1 MPHSYSQTIAHIVF
15 STKGRVKSLSPSV
28 QPQLWSY
35 LAGICRNENIL
46 VHAIGGWEDHVHCL
60 LQIPA
65 TIPVSKA
72 ILVIKANSS
81 RWLGSTIRG
90 FAWQQGY
97 ASFSVSASL
106 LPAVVRYIRNQ
117 ETHHRKMTFEDEFL
131 ALLRKH
137 GVEYDPK
144 FVLG

>member
-15 STKGRVKSLSPSV
+15 STKGRVKFLSPAL

-35 LAGICRNENIL
+35 LAGICQNEKIG
-46 VHAIGGWEDHVHCL
+46 VHAIGGTDDHIHCL

-65 TIPVSKA
+65 TLTLAKTVSV
-72 ILVIKANSS
+72 LKANSS
-81 RWLGSTIRG
+81 RWIALTTRG
-90 FAWQQGY
+90 FAWQQSY

-106 LPAVVRYIRNQ
+106 VPTVARYVQ
-117 ETHHRKMTFEDEFL
+117 HQQAHHRKMSFEDEFL

>member
-15 STKGRVKSLSPSV
+15 STKGRVKSLSPSL

-35 LAGICRNENIL
+35 LAGICRNEKIL
-46 VHAIGGWEDHVHCL
+46 VHAIGGTEDHVHCL
-60 LQIPA
+60 LQIPS
-65 TIPVSKA
+65 TIALSKA
-72 ILVIKANSS
+72 ILALKANSS
-81 RWLGSTIRG
+81 RWLRLTSRS

-106 LPAVVRYIRNQ
+106 LPTVARYIRNQ
-117 ETHHRKMTFEDEFL
+117 QMHHRKMSFEDEL
-131 ALLRKH
+131 VALLRKH
-137 GVEYDPK
+137 GAEYDPS